1 MSDLPLDSAAD
12 HEAEWTAAPETIGVA
27 APPGPVSYCE
37 VADDEGLAGYFW
49 ITARTDVRP
58 RAGIVLLH
66 PDIRDPSIVM
76 QDDLGETA
84 LRLNDNREA
93 DAAEVVQYLAE
104 TRNGQGGKA
113 LVSEARTATSVDVVR
128 GLAGWTS

>member
-1 MSDLPLDSAAD
+1 MSDDREAAKTLPPTDIAY
-12 HEAEWTAAPETIGVA
+12 AAPV
-27 APPGPVSYCE
+27 GPVSYCE

-58 RAGIVLLH
+58 RAGIILLH
-66 PDIRDPSIVM
+66 PAIRDPSILM
-76 QDDLGETA
+76 QADLGETA

-93 DAAEVVQYLAE
+93 DAAEVVTYLAE

>member
-1 MSDLPLDSAAD
+1 MSDLPPDTPAE
-12 HEAEWTAAPETIGVA
+12 HEAEWTAPPQTIGVA

-66 PDIRDPSIVM
+66 PDIRDPSLVL
-76 QDDLGETA
+76 QHDLGETA
-84 LRLNDNREA
+84 LRLNDSTDA
-93 DAAEVVQYLAE
+93 DAAEVVTYLAE

-113 LVSEARTATSVDVVR
+113 LVSEARTATSIDVVR
-128 GLAGWTS
+128 GLAGWLS